1 MGRAFDACI
10 EEEQRLFCTTGP
22 GNASGPLAGPVNSR
36 RHFALAVEDGRLMM
50 HDVGSHNGSFVIRSG
65 NRPGVSGNAPAPD
78 DAGAGAAQAGTVY
91 VFEGRARAANALEA
105 AQSLGYACMPVGKEG
120 LRAYRG
126 DVLVIGRYS
135 RFQIG

>member
-1 MGRAFDACI
+1 MLRFRAAVFG
-10 EEEQRLFCTTGP
+10 QRLFGK
-22 GNASGPLAGPVNSR
+22 
-36 RHFALAVEDGRLMM
+36 
-50 HDVGSHNGSFVIRSG
+50 
-65 NRPGVSGNAPAPD
+65 
-78 DAGAGAAQAGTVY
+78 AQAAVPDETAGLR
-91 VFEGRARAANALEA
+91 EGDLRAAEA